1 MPPTNIACPSST
13 TTFKI
18 TNKSLD
24 LVGRSHLEVVHLTV
38 VATEPGDGVRQGA
51 VHIVDAHLGCRKIFS
66 LLREVLTFGV

>member
-51 VHIVDAHLGCRKIFS
+51 VHIVDAHLGCRNIFS

>member
-13 TTFKI
+13 TTFKM

-24 LVGRSHLEVVHLTV
+24 LAGRSHLEVVHLTV

-51 VHIVDAHLGCRKIFS
+51 VHIVDAHLGWRKIFS